1 MMLKQFLTL
10 GVGYPTTDEEVRR
23 AYLNLV
29 KRYPPEHHP
38 EEFARVAEAYEALRD
53 ETRRIHTA
61 LAGFLML
68 RYPEDEI
75 LDTARA
81 GRLKCGRVGL
91 TDLIRAER
99 PS

>member
-1 MMLKQFLTL
+1 MMLKHFLTL

-53 ETRRIHTA
+53 
-61 LAGFLML
+61 
-68 RYPEDEI
+68 
-75 LDTARA
+75 
-81 GRLKCGRVGL
+81 
-91 TDLIRAER
+91 
-99 PS
+99 

>member
-1 MMLKQFLTL
+1 MMLKHFLTL

-29 KRYPPEHHP
+29 RRYPPEHNP

-68 RYPEDEI
+68 RYPEEEI
-75 LDTARA
+75 LGTARA
-81 GRLKCGRVGL
+81 GRLKGGRVGL
-91 TDLIRAER
+91 MDLIRAER
-99 PS
+99 PA